1 MNRNHLIQ
9 VLADWDRRERCV
21 YTLGDLARLFPEDGP
36 ATLQAGVDRQVRAGV
51 LKRTC
56 RGVYAYPLGRSYGA
70 DMIEHVAA
78 ALRRG
83 AYSYVSLESALS
95 EYSIIS
101 QVPIGW
107 LTVMTTGRGGK
118 VDTCYGTIQFT
129 HTERS
134 ADSILSSTV
143 DVGRALRLAK
153 PLAAVRDL
161 RRVGRNTQLI
171 DEEFVLEEY
180 AG

>member
-9 VLADWDRRERCV
+9 VLSDWDRRERCV
-21 YTLGDLARLFPEDGP
+21 YTLGDLARLFPEDAP

-51 LKRTC
+51 LQRAC
-56 RGVYAYPLGRSYGA
+56 RGVYVYPLGRSFDAYV
-70 DMIEHVAA
+70 IERVAA
-78 ALRRG
+78 ALRRSE
-83 AYSYVSLESALS
+83 YTYVSLESALS

-101 QVPIGW
+101 QVPFC
-107 LTVMTTGRGGK
+107 LTVMTTGRGSSIR
-118 VDTCYGTIQFT
+118 TRYGTIEFT

-134 ADSILSSTV
+134 GDSILSSTV
-143 DVGRALRLAK
+143 EIGRPLRLAK

-171 DEEFVLEEY
+171 DEEFLLEEY

>member
-1 MNRNHLIQ
+1 MNRNHLIR
-9 VLADWDRRERCV
+9 VLTDWDRRERCV
-21 YTLGDLARLFPEDGP
+21 YTLGDLARLFPEDAP

-51 LKRTC
+51 LKRAC
-56 RGVYAYPLGRSYGA
+56 RGVYVYPLGRSVDEYV
-70 DMIEHVAA
+70 IERIAA
-78 ALRRG
+78 TLRRSE
-83 AYSYVSLESALS
+83 YTYVSLESALS

-101 QVPIGW
+101 QVPFV
-107 LTVMTTGRGGK
+107 LTVMTTGREGE
-118 VDTCYGTIQFT
+118 VDTRYGTIQFT

-143 DVGRALRLAK
+143 EIGRPLRLAK

-171 DEEFVLEEY
+171 DEEFLREEY

>member
-9 VLADWDRRERCV
+9 VLTAWDRRERCV
-21 YTLGDLARLFPEDGP
+21 YTLGDLARLFPEDAP

-51 LKRTC
+51 LKRAC
-56 RGVYAYPLGRSYGA
+56 RGVYVYPLGRSVDEYV
-70 DMIEHVAA
+70 IERIAA
-78 ALRRG
+78 TLRRSE
-83 AYSYVSLESALS
+83 YTYVSLESALS

-101 QVPIGW
+101 QVPFV
-107 LTVMTTGRGGK
+107 LTVMTTGREGK
-118 VDTCYGTIQFT
+118 VDTRYGTIEFT
-129 HTERS
+129 HTERGG
-134 ADSILSSTV
+134 DSILSSTV
-143 DVGRALRLAK
+143 EIGRPLRLAK

-171 DEEFVLEEY
+171 DEEFLREEY

>member
-9 VLADWDRRERCV
+9 VLTDWDRRERCV
-21 YTLGDLARLFPEDGP
+21 YTLGDLARLFPEDAP
-36 ATLQAGVDRQVRAGV
+36 ATLQAGVERQVRAGV
-51 LKRTC
+51 LKRAC
-56 RGVYAYPLGRSYGA
+56 RGVYVYPLGRSVDEYV
-70 DMIEHVAA
+70 IERIAA
-78 ALRRG
+78 TLRRSE
-83 AYSYVSLESALS
+83 YTYVSLESALS

-101 QVPIGW
+101 QVPFV
-107 LTVMTTGRGGK
+107 LTVMTTGREGK
-118 VDTCYGTIQFT
+118 VDTRYGTIEFT

-134 ADSILSSTV
+134 GDSILSSTV
-143 DVGRALRLAK
+143 EIGRPLRLAK

-171 DEEFVLEEY
+171 DEEFLREEY

>member
-9 VLADWDRRERCV
+9 VLADWDRWERCV
-21 YTLGDLARLFPEDGP
+21 YTLGDLARLFPEDAP

-51 LKRTC
+51 LKRAC
-56 RGVYAYPLGRSYGA
+56 RGVYVYPLGRSVDEYV
-70 DMIEHVAA
+70 IERIAA
-78 ALRRG
+78 ALRRNE
-83 AYSYVSLESALS
+83 YSYVSLESALS

-101 QVPIGW
+101 QVPFV
-107 LTVMTTGRGGK
+107 LTVMTTGREGK
-118 VDTCYGTIQFT
+118 VDTRYGTIRFT

-134 ADSILSSTV
+134 GDSILSSTV
-143 DVGRALRLAK
+143 EIGRPLRLAK

-171 DEEFVLEEY
+171 DEEFLREEY

>member
-1 MNRNHLIQ
+1 MNRNHLIR
-9 VLADWDRRERCV
+9 VLSDWDRRGRCV
-21 YTLGDLARLFPEDGP
+21 YTLGDLERLFPEDAP
-36 ATLQAGVDRQVRAGV
+36 ATLQAGLDRQVRAGV
-51 LKRTC
+51 LKRAC
-56 RGVYAYPLGRSYGA
+56 RGVYAYPLGRSYGP

-101 QVPIGW
+101 QVPIDW

-118 VDTCYGTIQFT
+118 VETRYGTIQFT
-129 HTERS
+129 HTGRS
-134 ADSILSSTV
+134 ADNILASTV
-143 DVGRALRLAK
+143 EVGRALRLAR

-171 DEEFVLEEY
+171 DEEFLLEEY

>member
-1 MNRNHLIQ
+1 MNRNHLIR
-9 VLADWDRRERCV
+9 VLSDWDRRGRCV
-21 YTLGDLARLFPEDGP
+21 YTLGDLERLFPEDAP
-36 ATLQAGVDRQVRAGV
+36 ATLQAGLDRQVRAGV
-51 LKRTC
+51 LKRAC
-56 RGVYAYPLGRSYGA
+56 RGVYAYPLGRSYGP

-118 VDTCYGTIQFT
+118 VETRYGTIQFT

-134 ADSILSSTV
+134 ADNILASTV
-143 DVGRALRLAK
+143 EVGRALRLAR

-171 DEEFVLEEY
+171 DEEFLREEY

>member
-1 MNRNHLIQ
+1 MNRNHLLQ
-9 VLADWDRRERCV
+9 VLTDWDRRERCV

-36 ATLQAGVDRQVRAGV
+36 ATLQAGVERQVRAGV
-51 LKRTC
+51 LQRAC
-56 RGVYAYPLGRSYGA
+56 RGVYVYPLGRSFDA
-70 DMIEHVAA
+70 NMIERVAA
-78 ALRRG
+78 ALRRNE
-83 AYSYVSLESALS
+83 YSYVSLESALS

-107 LTVMTTGRGGK
+107 LGVMTTGRGGS
-118 VDTCYGTIQFT
+118 VRTRYGTIEFT

-134 ADSILSSTV
+134 GDSILASTV
-143 DVGRALRLAK
+143 EIGRPLRLAK

-171 DEEFVLEEY
+171 DEEFLREEY